1 MFDKLKLRLISINMA
16 LLTTVFV
23 AIFGVIFI
31 ITSNSINR
39 EINGNL
45 NALIYDLKRP
55 IPNSI
60 NIVVE
65 LSNDGTIEKHF
76 KSYEVSTNDDTLQD
90 VVDKILKSGKDFG
103 KVDIF
108 NSTYSYLKGTT
119 PSGIKI
125 AFMERS
131 MYDNM
136 LFQLLKNL
144 ILIGFVSLIALLFIS
159 IYLTNKSII
168 PIKETFEKQ
177 KQFIADASHELKTPL
192 AIIKTNTS
200 LILSHPD
207 DTIKSQSKWINY
219 INSQTDRMSELIS
232 EMLSL
237 AKMDTSE
244 NKLPL
249 SPINISK
256 VVESMILMFDAVLY
270 ENNIELETNI
280 SKNLFINGDKESLKK
295 LFSIIM
301 DNAIKHTNKNGN
313 ITVSLFSNK
322 NKIKIIIRNTG
333 EGIAP
338 EHLERI
344 FERFY
349 RVDSSRNRETG
360 GYGLGL
366 SIANSIVKQHKGK
379 IYAKSKIGEF
389 TSFIIEIP
397 QQNSIQ
403 N

>member
-1 MFDKLKLRLISINMA
+1 MFDKLKQRLIIINMT
-16 LLTTVFV
+16 LLTTVFI
-23 AIFGVIFI
+23 AIFGVIFT
-31 ITSNSINR
+31 ITNNNINR
-39 EINGNL
+39 EINMNL
-45 NALIYDLKRP
+45 MALIDDSKRP
-55 IPNSI
+55 LPHTV
-60 NIVVE
+60 NIIVE
-65 LSNDGTIEKHF
+65 LSNDGTIKKVF
-76 KSYEVSTNDDTLQD
+76 KSYEAITNNDTLQNT
-90 VVDKILKSGKDFG
+90 VDKILKSNKEAGK
-103 KVDIF
+103 INIS
-108 NSTYSYLKGTT
+108 NSNYSYLKANSPFGT
-119 PSGIKI
+119 KI

-131 MYDNM
+131 QYDNM
-136 LFQLLKNL
+136 LFQLFKTL
-144 ILIGFVSLIALLFIS
+144 ILIGFISLIILLLIS

-207 DTIKSQSKWINY
+207 STIKSQSKWINY

-237 AKMDTSE
+237 AKMDTAE
-244 NKLPL
+244 NQLPL
-249 SPINISK
+249 SPINVSK
-256 VVESMILMFDAVLY
+256 VIESMILMFDAVIY

-301 DNAIKHTNKNGN
+301 DNAIKYTDKNGN
-313 ITVSLFSNK
+313 ITVSLFPEK
-322 NKIKIIIRNTG
+322 NKVKMIIRNTG

-338 EHLERI
+338 ENLERI

-349 RVDSSRNRETG
+349 RVDSSRDRETG

-366 SIANSIVKQHKGK
+366 SIASSIVKQHKGK
-379 IYAKSKIGEF
+379 IYAKSKVGEF

-397 QQNSIQ
+397 QQTPIEI
-403 N
+403 

>member
-16 LLTTVFV
+16 LLTTVF
-23 AIFGVIFI
+23 IVIFSVI
-31 ITSNSINR
+31 FTITSNNINR
-39 EINGNL
+39 EINVNL
-45 NALIYDLKRP
+45 NALIHDSKRP
-55 IPNSI
+55 IPHSV

-65 LSNDGTIEKHF
+65 LSNNGTIKKQF
-76 KSYEVSTNDDTLQD
+76 KSYEVRTNNDTLQS
-90 VVDKILKSGKDFG
+90 VVNKILESGKDSG
-103 KVDIF
+103 KIDISS
-108 NSTYSYLKGTT
+108 NTYSYLKGNSRFGT
-119 PSGIKI
+119 KI

-131 MYDNM
+131 QYDNM
-136 LFQLLKNL
+136 LFQLLKTL
-144 ILIGFVSLIALLFIS
+144 VLIGFISLIVLLFIS
-159 IYLTNKSII
+159 IYLTNKSIV

-200 LILSHPD
+200 LVLSHPY
-207 DTIKSQSKWINY
+207 DTIKNQSKWINY
-219 INSQTDRMSELIS
+219 INLQTDRMSELIS

-237 AKMDTSE
+237 AKMDAAE

-256 VVESMILMFDAVLY
+256 IVESMILMFDAVIY

-280 SKNLFINGDKESLKK
+280 SKNLFINGDKES
-295 LFSIIM
+295 IIM

-313 ITVSLFSNK
+313 ITVSLFSDK
-322 NKIKIIIRNTG
+322 NKVKMIIRNTG
-333 EGIAP
+333 EGIAH

-349 RVDSSRNRETG
+349 RVDSSRDRETG

-366 SIANSIVKQHKGK
+366 SIASSIVKQHKGK
-379 IYAKSKIGEF
+379 IYAKSNIGEF
-389 TSFIIEIP
+389 TSFIVEIP
-397 QQNSIQ
+397 QKSSL
-403 N
+403 

>member
-1 MFDKLKLRLISINMA
+1 MFDKLKLRLITINMV
-16 LLTTVFV
+16 LLTTVFI

-45 NALIYDLKRP
+45 NALIHDLKRP
-55 IPNSI
+55 IPNSV
-60 NIVVE
+60 NIAVE
-65 LSNDGTIEKHF
+65 LSSDGTIKKQF
-76 KSYEVSTNDDTLQD
+76 KNYEVSTNNDTLQS
-90 VVDKILKSGKDFG
+90 VVNKILKSGKDSG
-103 KVDIF
+103 KIDISS
-108 NSTYSYLKGTT
+108 STYSYLKGNSRFGT
-119 PSGIKI
+119 KI

-131 MYDNM
+131 QYDNM
-136 LFQLLKNL
+136 IFQLLKTL
-144 ILIGFVSLIALLFIS
+144 ILIGFISLIILLFIS

-200 LILSHPD
+200 LVLSNPD
-207 DTIKSQSKWINY
+207 DTIKNQSKWINY
-219 INSQTDRMSELIS
+219 INLQTDRMSELIS

-256 VVESMILMFDAVLY
+256 IVESMILMFDAVIY

-313 ITVSLFSNK
+313 ITISLFSDK
-322 NKIKIIIRNTG
+322 NKVKMIIRNTG
-333 EGIAP
+333 EGIEP

-349 RVDSSRNRETG
+349 RVDSSRDRETG

-366 SIANSIVKQHKGK
+366 SIARSIVKQHKGK
-379 IYAKSKIGEF
+379 IYAKSKVGEF
-389 TSFIIEIP
+389 TSFIVEIP
-397 QQNSIQ
+397 QQSSIQ